1 MRCNLN
7 GGCVRCGCLSERTHA
22 ADAEVLKA
30 WPRHVTGHKLKG
42 LRKQGQTPGILF
54 SLPDNSSQLVA
65 LDSKEITHTV
75 RAADAGC
82 VQLRSNALSAAHRP
96 PPGHALRLSRGL

>member
-1 MRCNLN
+1 
-7 GGCVRCGCLSERTHA
+7 
-22 ADAEVLKA
+22 VLKA
-30 WPRHVTGHKLKG
+30 WPRQVTGHKLKG

-75 RAADAGC
+75 SAAGGGFAW
-82 VQLRSNALSAAHRP
+82 LRCNAFSAAHGLLAGPAQWRRP
-96 PPGHALRLSRGL
+96 LGLLTPGGHAGCR